1 MIKGII
7 IFLVIFSLLLM
18 SLGGFLDIN
27 NKNEIELCFG
37 TITKQH
43 LWSDG
48 IYILLL
54 AILIRLFSL

>member
-1 MIKGII
+1 MIKGLI
-7 IFLVIFSLLLM
+7 IFLVLFSLLLM

-27 NKNEIELCFG
+27 NKNEIELCLG

-48 IYILLL
+48 IYLLLL
-54 AILIRLFSL
+54 AIFLSFFSL